1 MIWSI
6 LILVSWAAA
15 GILYLMRNSSDK
27 KLLEFLEAN
36 RQELLNGGSCNYG
49 GVEYTKDTL
58 LSRYT
63 HCVSILILTITEK
76 SCLVPADRAFFGKSV
91 SIAITLLGG
100 WWGLPMGPIKTV
112 QSVYKTLT
120 AKKITVYD
128 LYQGTETD

>member
-15 GILYLMRNSSDK
+15 GILHLAKSGQDK
-27 KLLEFLEAN
+27 RLLEFLEEN

-49 GVEYTKDTL
+49 GVEYTADTA

-63 HCVSILILTITEK
+63 NCVSLLLVTLSEPT
-76 SCLVPADRAFFGKSV
+76 CLVPADRAFFGKAV

-120 AKKITVYD
+120 AKKITVYE
-128 LYQGTETD
+128 LFQGSEAV